1 MIVLNPATVDMFEAR
16 VFGPDI
22 AHSAPAQPP
31 TAVLDR
37 AKAWFWDQLAYFL

>member
-1 MIVLNPATVDMFEAR
+1 MIVQHRATVELFVAR